1 MEVRRHLF
9 DPSNLP
15 WVVSQCPFDPYRAGA
30 KVYRARAGAARAPP
44 PPPPP
49 PPPARPIDNPEGTY
63 QLLSVARATV
73 WHPKVGHHA
82 MQPH

>member
-30 KVYRARAGAARAPP
+30 KVYRAGAKIYRAGGRA
-44 PPPPP
+44 
-49 PPPARPIDNPEGTY
+49 ARPIDNPEGTY